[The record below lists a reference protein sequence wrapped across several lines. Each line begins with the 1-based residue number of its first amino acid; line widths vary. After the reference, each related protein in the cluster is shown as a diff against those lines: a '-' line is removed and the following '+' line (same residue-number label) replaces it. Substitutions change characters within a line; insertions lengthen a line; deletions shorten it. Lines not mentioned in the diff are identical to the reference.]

1 MSSVTLSKTLKKI
14 GFSAFFMDEKLKTIY
29 CYAENVP
36 EADLYIFDGVPAT
49 IYVPAASVAKYKSTE
64 PWSWKTIKPLADNTT
79 AVSVVSSNC
88 SIVASDGVVTVA
100 GETDG
105 LDITVYSVGG
115 QLLGKAVVKNG
126 VAEVDTKLQSG
137 SVVIVKVGKKS
148 VKVVL

>member
-1 MSSVTLSKTLKKI
+1 M
-14 GFSAFFMDEKLKTIY
+14 
-29 CYAENVP
+29 
-36 EADLYIFDGVPAT
+36 
-49 IYVPAASVAKYKSTE
+49 
-64 PWSWKTIKPLADNTT
+64 ADNTT

-100 GETDG
+100 GEADG
-105 LDITVYSVGG
+105 MGITVYSVGG

-137 SVVIVKVGKKS
+137 SVVIVKVGQKR